1 MMVRLG
7 QWFARFVTD
16 VVVRRPAL
24 WRVFRP
30 LFRLQ
35 FERLAPVWDT
45 NRNPMRTAPFELAL
59 DAIDSTDVHDALDV
73 GTGTGDGA
81 LVLADRFP
89 GAHVVGVDV
98 SGAMLAEAK
107 RKLPPE
113 LRERVRFEE
122 ADAAKLPYGDA
133 SFDLVAHS
141 NMLPFFD
148 EIARV
153 LRPRGYVL
161 FSFTAGPETPIY
173 VPPERLRAELE
184 RRSFTDFA
192 EFDIGRGTAF
202 VARSR

>member
-1 MMVRLG
+1 VIVRLG

-30 LFRLQ
+30 LLRLQ
-35 FERLAPVWDT
+35 FERLAPVWDQ
-45 NRNPMRTAPFELAL
+45 NRNPMRTAPYERAL
-59 DAIDSTDVHDALDV
+59 DGTEPTDVRDALDV

-89 GAHVVGVDV
+89 AARVVGIDV
-98 SGAMLAEAK
+98 SPGMLAEAE
-107 RKLPPE
+107 RKLTAE

-141 NMLPFFD
+141 NMIPFFD
-148 EIARV
+148 EVARV
-153 LRPRGYVL
+153 IRPRGYVL

-173 VPPERLRAELE
+173 VSPERLRSELE
-184 RRSFTDFA
+184 RRGFADFA
-192 EFDIGRGTAF
+192 EFNAGQGTAF
-202 VARSR
+202 VARKR

>member
-1 MMVRLG
+1 MVRLG

-24 WRVFRP
+24 WRLFRP
-30 LFRLQ
+30 LLRLE
-35 FERLAPVWDT
+35 FDRLAPIWDT

-59 DAIDSTDVHDALDV
+59 DAIDATAVRDALDV

-81 LVLADRFP
+81 LVLAGRFP

-98 SGAMLAEAK
+98 SGAMLAEAE
-107 RKLPPE
+107 RKLPAE

-141 NMLPFFD
+141 NMIPFFD

-153 LRPRGYVL
+153 LRPRGNVL

-184 RRSFTDFA
+184 RRGFADFA
-192 EFDIGRGTAF
+192 EFAVGQGTAF
-202 VARSR
+202 VARNR